1 MWFILLAWFDELFK
15 LNVENKPSL
24 MTVILT
30 TFARDYWRGYHHGFL
45 HGIMKFIICYHTNAC
60 LKTIRV

>member
-1 MWFILLAWFDELFK
+1 MWFILLAQLDEMFK
-15 LNVENKPSL
+15 FTVENKPSL
-24 MTVILT
+24 MNVLT
-30 TFARDYWRGYHHGFL
+30 TFARDYCRGYHHGFL